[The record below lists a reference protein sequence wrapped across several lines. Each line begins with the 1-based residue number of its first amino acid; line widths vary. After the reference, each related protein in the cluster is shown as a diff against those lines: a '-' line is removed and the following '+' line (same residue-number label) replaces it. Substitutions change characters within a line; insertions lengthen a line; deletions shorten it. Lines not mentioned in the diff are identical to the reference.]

1 MRLTSLVVCFVL
13 LVPAWSQAQQPASSA
28 EAEKITANAPR
39 ATPGGVTFTAPAEWS
54 LTKRDNMALLQG
66 PEGDINIALVD
77 VEAADAPAAVAKA
90 WAAYKPDSK
99 RPLRLTTPQPAR
111 EGWEERH
118 SFNYETSPN
127 EKLVVFASA
136 QRAGTRWVIAIAEG
150 AQATFE
156 KRSSQVGLLFASIRP
171 AGYQRESF
179 AGRKPHPL
187 NAERIAILKAFLEDG
202 MKKLEVPGVGLAFID
217 GGKVVWEGG
226 LGVKELG
233 KPGKVDAH
241 TLFIAASN
249 TKGLTTLMLARLV
262 DQKKLRWDQPVIEV
276 FPAFKLGDAATT
288 KSVQVKHLICAC
300 TGMPRQ
306 DYEWLFEFKEASPES
321 SMKLLGTMQP
331 TSKFGDLFQYSNL
344 MAAAAGYAGG
354 ALVAPKLALGPA
366 YDLAMKQ
373 EVFDPLGMKDT
384 TFDFQRA
391 TRGNYALPH
400 SKDVDD
406 KLHVIRMDMN
416 YSMVPVRPAGGVWTS
431 SHDLAQYVVME
442 LARGRL
448 PGGKRYISEENLMAR
463 RAPQVKVGED
473 IDYGMGLFA
482 DRRWGVPV
490 LRHGGDMFG
499 YHSDMM
505 WFPEHGVGAVILTNS
520 DPGVQLRGPLL
531 RRMAELMF
539 DGKPE
544 AQAQVDAAV
553 RNGKAARAKF
563 RERLVIPPD
572 AATVQG
578 LATRYLSKDL
588 GSLVITRKGDTV
600 VFDFG
605 EWSSEMASR
614 RNDDG
619 TMSLFTVAPD
629 VTGFEFVVAEREG
642 RKVLVARDA
651 QHEYVFASTE

>member
-1 MRLTSLVVCFVL
+1 MRFATIALSLAL
-13 LVPAWSQAQQPASSA
+13 LCPAWSHAQTPSTTPA
-28 EAEKITANAPR
+28 
-39 ATPGGVTFTAPAEWS
+39 GVNFTAPPEWS
-54 LTKRDNMALLQG
+54 LTKRDNMALLQA
-66 PEGDINIALVD
+66 PEGDIHVALVD
-77 VEAADAPAAVAKA
+77 VEAPDAPSAVAKA
-90 WAAYKPDSK
+90 WAAYKPESK

-118 SFNYETSPN
+118 SFSYETSPN
-127 EKLVVFASA
+127 ERLVVFASA
-136 QRAGTRWVIAIAEG
+136 QRAGTRWVVTIAEG
-150 AQATFE
+150 GQANFE
-156 KRSSQVGLLFASIRP
+156 RRSSQIGLLFASIRP
-171 AGYQRESF
+171 AGYQRETF
-179 AGRKPHPL
+179 AGRKAHPL
-187 NAERIAILKAFLEDG
+187 NAARIATLRAFVEDG
-202 MKKLEVPGVGLAFID
+202 MKKLDVPGVGLAFID

-226 LGVKELG
+226 IGVKELG
-233 KPGKVDAH
+233 KPAKVDAH

-262 DQKKLRWDQPVIEV
+262 DQGKLRWDQPVVDV

-306 DYEWLFEFKEASPES
+306 DYEWLFEFQESSPEGA
-321 SMKLLGTMQP
+321 MKLLGTMQP

-344 MAAAAGYAGG
+344 MAAAAGYVGG
-354 ALVAPKLALGPA
+354 ALVAPNLRLGEA
-366 YDLAMKQ
+366 YDLAMRQ
-373 EVFDPLGMKDT
+373 EVFNPLGMKRT
-384 TFDFQRA
+384 TFDFRRA
-391 TRGNYALPH
+391 TSGNYALPH

-406 KLHVIRMDMN
+406 KLHVIRQDMN
-416 YSMVPVRPAGGVWTS
+416 YSVVPVRPAGGVWTS

-442 LARGRL
+442 LAKGML
-448 PGGKRYISEENLMAR
+448 PGGRRYISEENLMAR
-463 RAPQVKVGED
+463 RAPLVKVGED

-482 DRRWGVPV
+482 DKRWGIPV
-490 LRHGGDMFG
+490 LRHGGDLFG

-520 DPGVQLRGPLL
+520 DPGFQLRGPLL

-544 AQAQVDAAV
+544 AQAQIDAAV
-553 RNGKAARAKF
+553 RNSKAARAKF

-578 LATRYLSKDL
+578 LASRYRSKDL
-588 GSLVITRKGDTV
+588 GALEVTRKGDTV

-605 EWSSEMASR
+605 EWSSAMASR
-614 RNDDG
+614 KNDDG
-619 TMSLFTVAPD
+619 SISFISVAPD

-642 RKVLVARDA
+642 RKALVARDA
-651 QHEYVFASTE
+651 QHEYVFSSAD

>member
-1 MRLTSLVVCFVL
+1 MRLVSIALSLAL
-13 LVPAWSQAQQPASSA
+13 LCPAWSLAQQPA
-28 EAEKITANAPR
+28 T
-39 ATPGGVTFTAPAEWS
+39 TPGGVNFTAPAEWS
-54 LTKRDNMALLQG
+54 LTKRDNMALLQS
-66 PEGDINIALVD
+66 PEGDINIAIVD

-90 WAAYKPDSK
+90 WAAFKPGFD
-99 RPLRLTTPQPAR
+99 RPLRLSTPQPPR

-118 SFNYETSPN
+118 SLGYETSPN
-127 EKLVVFASA
+127 EKLNVFASA
-136 QRAGTRWVIAIAEG
+136 QRAGSRWSVALAEG
-150 AQATFE
+150 GRANFE
-156 KRSSQVGLLFASIRP
+156 RRSSQVSLLFASIRP
-171 AGYQRESF
+171 AGYQRETF
-179 AGRKPHPL
+179 AGKKAHPL
-187 NAERIAILKAFLEDG
+187 NAERIAILKAFIEDG
-202 MKKLEVPGVGLAFID
+202 MKKLDVPGVGLAFID

-233 KPGKVDAH
+233 KPAKVDAN

-262 DQKKLRWDQPVIEV
+262 DQKKLRWDQPVTEV

-306 DYEWLFEFKEASPES
+306 DYEWLFEFQESSPEAA
-321 SMKLLGTMQP
+321 MKLLGTMQP

-344 MAAAAGYAGG
+344 MAAAAGYVGG
-354 ALVAPKLALGPA
+354 ALVAPDLRLGEA
-366 YDLAMKQ
+366 YDLAMRK
-373 EVFDPLGMKDT
+373 EVFIPLGMKRT
-384 TFDFQRA
+384 TFDFRVA
-391 TRGNYALPH
+391 TSGNYALPH

-406 KLHVIRMDMN
+406 KLHVIRQDMN
-416 YSMVPVRPAGGVWTS
+416 YSVVPVRPAGGVWTS

-442 LARGRL
+442 LAKGQL

-463 RAPQVKVGED
+463 RAPQVRVGED

-482 DRRWGVPV
+482 DKRWGVPV
-490 LRHGGDMFG
+490 LRHGGDLFG

-544 AQAQVDAAV
+544 AQAQIDAAV

-572 AATVQG
+572 AATAQG
-578 LATRYLSKDL
+578 LATRYRSKDL
-588 GSLVITRKGDTV
+588 GPLEVTRKGDAV

-605 EWSSEMASR
+605 EWSSPMASR
-614 RNDDG
+614 KNDDG
-619 TMSLFTVAPD
+619 TISFISIAPD
-629 VTGFEFVVAEREG
+629 VVGFEFVVAERDG
-642 RKVLVARDA
+642 KKALIARDS
-651 QHEYVFASTE
+651 QHEYVFLSL